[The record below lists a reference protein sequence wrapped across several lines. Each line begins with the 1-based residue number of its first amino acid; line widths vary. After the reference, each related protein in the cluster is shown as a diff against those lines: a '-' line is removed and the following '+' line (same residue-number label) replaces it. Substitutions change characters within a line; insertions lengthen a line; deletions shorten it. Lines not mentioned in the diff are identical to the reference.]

1 MVLDT
6 LYYTHSIYVDKL
18 INDILFESIEKSFN
32 NEIDIELKEII
43 NNNELDI
50 KYIKYIKKLFEYIVL
65 FDFNKGLKYNVNKL
79 IYKEFNIFNIL
90 RVLHVNEYI
99 NNDMYMGIMK
109 DELNNDTLKYMTI
122 LPILDYLLNNVV
134 NVDNV
139 KEVKRIMNRLRNIYR
154 LRNMNNNN
162 DDCLICNNKLINVK
176 IMNNNKICHYCYYTC
191 I

>member
-154 LRNMNNNN
+154 LRNMNNND